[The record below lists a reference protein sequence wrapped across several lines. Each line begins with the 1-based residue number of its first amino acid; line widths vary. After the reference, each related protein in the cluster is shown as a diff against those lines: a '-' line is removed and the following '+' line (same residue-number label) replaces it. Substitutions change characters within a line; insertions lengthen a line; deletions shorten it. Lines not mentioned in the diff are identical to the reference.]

1 MQAGS
6 KLLRLVMKFI
16 AQSADA
22 HFENAKLVKESRPA
36 AEQNAVHHLIP
47 LSILPSRFAAVKGRV
62 ERNHRRRHGEL
73 APPFFKSAAGR
84 RQGFGKV
91 GDDRGSDVHAL
102 LGARELAFC
111 AQRHSVIERD
121 GENCVGRFPFVND
134 AVENAALFVRELSE
148 PIFFDRTADLRRIA
162 LFPPKQHGPLPP
174 APRARHY
181 TRACKPARFLT
192 LCEGAR
198 YTAERLPKGIFLEFE
213 PRDQLVQ
220 RQKKLERIA
229 ELGFDPYPHK
239 FEWKQTPAEI
249 VEKFGNR
256 TAEALQESKTEVSV
270 AGRILTIRLHGKAGF
285 AHIQGEGQ
293 RLQIYVKLDAVGAR
307 IFELFQLLDMGDIIG
322 ASGHLF
328 RTKTN
333 ELTVWVEQLTLLTKA
348 LLPLPEKWHG
358 LADVEMRYRRRYLD
372 LIANEHVR
380 QVFLRRA
387 QVIRC
392 IRHFFDSRNYLE
404 VETPMM
410 HPILGG
416 ATARPFITRHNTFDV
431 DFYMRIA
438 PELYLKRLVVG
449 GMDRVYEINRNF
461 RNEGIDAIHTPEFTM
476 LEFYEAYSDY
486 RDLMTLTE
494 DLFQGIAEKVCG
506 GTKIKYGE
514 HEIDFGRFERLSM
527 REAIVKFW
535 PSGEGN
541 APTRAELASQQG
553 PRAAAER
560 YNAYVGA
567 KGGDRADSIADLD
580 DSSAGELTGALF
592 EAVAEEHLIQPTFI
606 YDFPVDISPLSKRRS
621 DDPLV
626 AERFELFIEG
636 MELANGFSELND
648 PSDQEQRFR
657 AQVEAGGVEMPKE
670 VDWDYVRALA
680 HGLPP
685 TAGEGVGIDR
695 LIMLLTNSRSI
706 REVIL
711 FPTLRPQKDSETD
724 AAAAPH
730 EENP

>member
-1 MQAGS
+1 
-6 KLLRLVMKFI
+6 
-16 AQSADA
+16 
-22 HFENAKLVKESRPA
+22 
-36 AEQNAVHHLIP
+36 
-47 LSILPSRFAAVKGRV
+47 
-62 ERNHRRRHGEL
+62 
-73 APPFFKSAAGR
+73 
-84 RQGFGKV
+84 
-91 GDDRGSDVHAL
+91 
-102 LGARELAFC
+102 
-111 AQRHSVIERD
+111 
-121 GENCVGRFPFVND
+121 
-134 AVENAALFVRELSE
+134 
-148 PIFFDRTADLRRIA
+148 
-162 LFPPKQHGPLPP
+162 
-174 APRARHY
+174 
-181 TRACKPARFLT
+181 
-192 LCEGAR
+192 
-198 YTAERLPKGIFLEFE
+198 LEFE
-213 PRDQLVQ
+213 PRDQLAQ

-229 ELGFDPYPHK
+229 ALGFDPYPHK

-249 VEKFGNR
+249 VAKFGDQ
-256 TAEALQESKTEVSV
+256 TAEALHESPPNVTV
-270 AGRILTIRLHGKAGF
+270 AGRILTIRMHGKAGF

-293 RLQIYVKLDAVGAR
+293 RLQIYVKLDAVGSR
-307 IFELFQLLDMGDIIG
+307 FFELFQLLDMGDIVG
-322 ASGHLF
+322 VSGHLF

-333 ELTVWVEQLTLLTKA
+333 ELTVWVEQIALLTKA

-380 QVFLRRA
+380 KIFERRA
-387 QVIRC
+387 QINRYIRK
-392 IRHFFDSRNYLE
+392 FFDERHYLE

-449 GMDRVYEINRNF
+449 GLDRVYEINRNF
-461 RNEGIDAIHTPEFTM
+461 RNEGVDAIHTPEFTM

-486 RDLMTLTE
+486 RDLMKLTE
-494 DLFQGIAEKVCG
+494 ELFRGVAVEVCG
-506 GTKIKYGE
+506 GTQIKYGE
-514 HEIDFGRFERLSM
+514 HEIDFGRFEALSM

-535 PSGEGN
+535 PDFAGVK
-541 APTRAELASQQG
+541 PTVAELQSENVLREQLF
-553 PRAAAER
+553 AAKAQIEAAHDKVQPWD
-560 YNAYVGA
+560 NAHRDQMRV
-567 KGGDRADSIADLD
+567 L
-580 DSSAGELTGALF
+580 SAALSEILHLWKEKTHPLGWVIGALF

-606 YDFPVDISPLSKRRS
+606 YDFPVDISPLSKRS
-621 DDPLV
+621 ADDPTV

-648 PSDQEQRFR
+648 PADQEQRFR
-657 AQVEAGGVEMPKE
+657 AQVEAGGAEVPKE

-695 LIMLLTNSRSI
+695 LIMLLTDSRSI

-724 AAAAPH
+724 AADAAH